1 MICKNYI
8 SISLLEDTIYMIKTD
23 WMYEYNEKLC
33 TAEVAAQAVQND
45 DFILAPICLGQPTA
59 LITDAIADRKDE
71 LKNVEWRAHLLIRPH
86 KIVNPEYRDT
96 FKITSAFVG
105 TPFIKS
111 VFKEEGY
118 GSYAPASVLTSYK
131 QWTGRRKPDVTMVMV
146 TPPDNEGFV
155 NVGPDCMFPKTLI
168 QGRSTERGTV
178 GGARVVIGE
187 VNDQY
192 IPVCGQTR
200 YHISNFT
207 HFVEH
212 SSELPAFPSPVP
224 KDIHHKMA
232 ESVVSLL
239 RDRDSIQIGIGAVPM
254 LISDLIVQS
263 DLKDLGIFTEMLPT
277 GAPLWQE
284 KGILTGKYKK
294 FRPGKMTATFIGPAK
309 ELYDFVRN
317 NEDVEFLPSDI
328 TNNPSIIGAEEQIV
342 GINGAL
348 EIDLAGQVACLTIGN
363 RMVSGYGGQSDFAM
377 GCRLSNFGR
386 MIIVMASS
394 AKDAEGNLISRI
406 VPDLTPGSL
415 VGTMAI
421 HLDYVVTENGI
432 AGPLDGMTIDE
443 RAEALIKVAHPKLQD
458 DLVVDAKKKGLFR

>member
-1 MICKNYI
+1 M
-8 SISLLEDTIYMIKTD
+8 TKTD
-23 WMYEYNEKLC
+23 WMYEYKKKLC
-33 TAEVAAQAVQND
+33 TAEEAARAVQDD
-45 DFILAPICLGQPTA
+45 DFILTPICLGQPTA
-59 LITDAIADRKDE
+59 LVTDAIADRKDE
-71 LKNVEWRAHLLIRPH
+71 LKNVEWRANLLTRPH
-86 KIVNPEYRDT
+86 KIVTPEYRGT

-111 VFKEEGY
+111 IFKEEGY
-118 GSYAPASVLTSYK
+118 GNYAPASVFTTYK
-131 QWTGRRKPDVTMVMV
+131 QWTARRKADVVINMV

-155 NVGPDCMFPKTLI
+155 NIGPDCMFSKTLI
-168 QGRSTERGTV
+168 KGRQTSRGTV

-187 VNDQY
+187 INDQY
-192 IPVCGQTR
+192 IPVCGDTR
-200 YHISNFT
+200 YHISQFT
-207 HFVEH
+207 HFVEN
-212 SSELPAFPSPVP
+212 STTLPAFPSPVP

-254 LISDLIVQS
+254 LISDLIAQS

-284 KGILTGKYKK
+284 KGILTGKYKT
-294 FRPGKMTATFIGPAK
+294 FRPGEMTATFIGPAK

-317 NEDVEFLPSDI
+317 NEDVKFFSSDI
-328 TNNPSIIGAEEQIV
+328 TNSPAVIGAEEQIV

-363 RMVSGYGGQSDFAM
+363 TMVSGYGGQSDFAM
-377 GCRLSNFGR
+377 GTRMSNFGR
-386 MIIVMASS
+386 MIVVMASS
-394 AKDAEGNLISRI
+394 AKDADGSLISRI

-458 DLVVDAKKKGLFR
+458 DLVAAAKKKGLFR